1 MINQYK
7 MNKSYEP
14 NIYNIIFSMDL
25 SDNKPNGNISITK
38 SIKINYELTDNNI
51 NFNVYKIKVLVFG
64 YNIK

>member
-1 MINQYK
+1 
-7 MNKSYEP
+7 
-14 NIYNIIFSMDL
+14 MDL

-38 SIKINYELTDNNI
+38 FIKINYELTDNNI